1 MRLTEDQQLRLD
13 LYKETLDIKQAR
25 ELYDFITESKT
36 VQPAQEAKRQND
48 NTNGVFIVFDDHTVP
63 WDPTREYDRKDNV
76 VGIGI
81 RQGER
86 SIVVALHDIGKF
98 KLPDTPLANHITDLE
113 DAVDD
118 FKGKDNTAILEDAG
132 LDFDLA
138 QGWWIPSVGEL
149 LLIFTHI
156 KQVNDALRHYN
167 GTPLEGWHWASTS
180 YGVNYAWYVNF
191 SNGIVSN
198 YYNRTNTIRVRPVVA
213 FDFEL

>member
-36 VQPAQEAKRQND
+36 VQPAQEAKRQN
-48 NTNGVFIVFDDHTVP
+48 NTDGVFIVFDDHTAP
-63 WDPTREYDRKDNV
+63 WDPTWEYDRKDNV

-98 KLPDTPLANHITDLE
+98 KLPETPRANHITDLE
-113 DAVDD
+113 DAVED

-156 KQVNDALRHYN
+156 KQVNDALRHFN

-180 YGVNYAWYVNF
+180 YGVNYAWYVYFGNGVVN
-191 SNGIVSN
+191 SNG
-198 YYNRTNTIRVRPVVA
+198 RTSPYRVRAVA
-213 FDFEL
+213 AFNFEL

>member
-36 VQPAQEAKRQND
+36 VQPAQEAKRQN
-48 NTNGVFIVFDDHTVP
+48 NTDGVFIVFDDHTAP
-63 WDPTREYDRKDNV
+63 WDPTWEYDRKDNV

-98 KLPDTPLANHITDLE
+98 KLPETPRANHITDLE
-113 DAVDD
+113 DAVED

-156 KQVNDALRHYN
+156 KQVNDALRHFN

-180 YGVNYAWYVNF
+180 YGVLNAWFVNF
-191 SNGIVSN
+191 GYGNVG
-198 YYNRTNTIRVRPVVA
+198 YNLSRTNSYRVRAVA
-213 FDFEL
+213 AFNFEL